1 MITKQMTVVL
11 PFRRWLCA
19 DHLRR
24 NQLVK
29 CVLLL
34 QAFQL
39 QYTVFLRN
47 AFQVESDEVITEV

>member
-1 MITKQMTVVL
+1 MIAKQMTIFL

-34 QAFQL
+34 HAFQL
-39 QYTVFLRN
+39 QHAVFLRN
-47 AFQVESDEVITEV
+47 AFQVETDEVIT